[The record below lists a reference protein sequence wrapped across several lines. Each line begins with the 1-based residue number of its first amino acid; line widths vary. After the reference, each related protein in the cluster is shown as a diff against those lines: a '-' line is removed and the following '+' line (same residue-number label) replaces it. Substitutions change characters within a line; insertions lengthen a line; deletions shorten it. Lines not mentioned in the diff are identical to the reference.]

1 MEFLF
6 WKYNKVRKRPINKEE
21 EMFNKKGFT
30 LVELVMVIVI
40 LGILAAV
47 AIPYFYN
54 LSADARDAAEQ
65 GVLGGIRAGIT
76 TYYANNKTFPATLD
90 AATNAVCSGTNACF
104 NTILAQG
111 GITSSEWAKASA
123 TSYVHTGTNTS
134 TYTYTPASGQF
145 VCSTNCP

>member
-1 MEFLF
+1 
-6 WKYNKVRKRPINKEE
+6 
-21 EMFNKKGFT
+21 MFNKKGFT

-54 LSADARDAAEQ
+54 LSTDAQNAAEQ

-76 TYYANNKTFPATLD
+76 TYYAYNKTFPATLD
-90 AATNAVCSGTNACF
+90 SASNAVCSTTNACF
-104 NTILAQG
+104 GTVLSQG
-111 GITSSEWAKASA
+111 GITSSGWTRVSN
-123 TSYVHTGTNTS
+123 TSYTHTGGNVS

-145 VCSTNCP
+145 VCSATCP